1 MTGSPTT
8 PARRRT
14 RGALRL
20 AAALVCAATTLTA
33 AAYLVPTV
41 ADAAPAPVCAKV
53 TAVLVPD
60 TSNPQHDTD
69 SGQADSSPS
78 SVLDPIVHNLQAR
91 YGSDLAVVPDSTPGS
106 PPAGAAGPDEHEAL
120 SSLVGSLC
128 PTSRVILL
136 GYSDGA
142 QTAGDLATRIGHGH
156 GPVPASRVLA
166 VVLVGDPRRDSST
179 PQLGAP
185 TDGQGVEGSRTHDFG
200 ALNDRVRT
208 VCAAGDRYCSASDP
222 VLTALGHALSGT
234 GDSPTSDAATTDPN
248 VPASPDSTPDPMT
261 STPASPDSSSAAP
274 GVIDG
279 LDPSQIIEQVTTV
292 LSRLAEFAADV
303 PAIGN
308 DLTQVP
314 GLVTT
319 GNIAGLH
326 QISGDLNTRFAPL
339 VAAADEVDLH
349 LVSRALTLA
358 APLDTSGWTAIAAQI
373 VGILANVDIGR
384 IATDVGQ
391 AQEIAW
397 GAIEKLATGDPG
409 GAALAMTGLA
419 PIAADL
425 VTTAAS
431 ALTGDGGARLSTLAH
446 TLTTTTTPDTRN
458 TLDNLASGIHQN
470 GYTTDTF
477 GPVLDWLSAQ
487 ISTTH

>member
-1 MTGSPTT
+1 MNGSPTT
-8 PARRRT
+8 TRRRSRP

-20 AAALVCAATTLTA
+20 AAALVCTATALAA
-33 AAYLVPTV
+33 AAYTVPAV
-41 ADAAPAPVCAKV
+41 ADAAPAPTCAKV
-53 TAVLVPD
+53 TAILVPG
-60 TSNPQHDTD
+60 TTNPQHDTGTD
-69 SGQADSSPS
+69 SGHADSSPS
-78 SVLDPIVHNLQAR
+78 SVLDPIVHALQAR
-91 YGSDLAVVPDSTPGS
+91 YGSDLAVMPDTTPGS
-106 PPAGAAGPDEHEAL
+106 PQPGAASPDKHHAL

-128 PTSRVILL
+128 PTTRVILL
-136 GYSDGA
+136 GYSDDA

-166 VVLVGDPRRDSST
+166 VVLVGDPHRDSST

-185 TDGQGVEGSRTHDFG
+185 ADGQGVEGPRTRDFG

-222 VLTALGHALSGT
+222 VLTALGHAFSGT
-234 GDSPTSDAATTDPN
+234 GDSPTSDAATDP
-248 VPASPDSTPDPMT
+248 SM
-261 STPASPDSSSAAP
+261 PASPDSSSAAP

-279 LDPSQIIEQVTTV
+279 LDPTQIIEQVTAV
-292 LSRLAEFAADV
+292 LSKLAEFAADV

-308 DLTQVP
+308 DLAQVP

-373 VGILANVDIGR
+373 VGILANVNIGR

-419 PIAADL
+419 PIAVDL

-431 ALTGDGGARLSTLAH
+431 ALTGDGGTRLSTLAH
-446 TLTTTTTPDTRN
+446 TLTTTTTPDTQTALN
-458 TLDNLASGIHQN
+458 QLASGIHQN
-470 GYTTDTF
+470 GYTSTTF
-477 GPVLDWLSAQ
+477 GPVLDWLSGR
-487 ISTTH
+487 IGTTH